1 LGAIPSANERTLFRI
16 NSSPISSFGVLR
28 QKVLSGPNV
37 KLNQTFPA
45 NITPIKHLPHW
56 VPVQAHFDL
65 LAPFV
70 HEFSLGQLQLLP
82 HPPAPLVGVGAPVE
96 GTGEGLLVGT
106 FVGAAVVGDGV
117 TGAGVVGAGV
127 VGAGVVGEGVVGA
140 GVVGAEV
147 VGEGVVG
154 AGVVGAE
161 VVGEKVVGEGVVGAG
176 VVGEGV
182 VGAVVVGEGVVG
194 AGVVGAA
201 EGVRSIP
208 VIRGSWSEQRYMEL
222 GLARPAGF
230 CTKQELALDVRLY
243 ARYV

>member
-1 LGAIPSANERTLFRI
+1 
-16 NSSPISSFGVLR
+16 
-28 QKVLSGPNV
+28 
-37 KLNQTFPA
+37 
-45 NITPIKHLPHW
+45 
-56 VPVQAHFDL
+56 
-65 LAPFV
+65 V

-96 GTGEGLLVGT
+96 GTGEGLLVGA

-127 VGAGVVGEGVVGA
+127 VGEGLVGA

-147 VGEGVVG
+147 VGD
-154 AGVVGAE
+154 GVVGAE
-161 VVGEKVVGEGVVGAG
+161 VVEAG
-176 VVGEGV
+176 
-182 VGAVVVGEGVVG
+182 VVGEGVVG

-222 GLARPAGF
+222 GLARPTGF
-230 CTKQELALDVRLY
+230 CTKQELPLLFNA
-243 ARYV
+243 